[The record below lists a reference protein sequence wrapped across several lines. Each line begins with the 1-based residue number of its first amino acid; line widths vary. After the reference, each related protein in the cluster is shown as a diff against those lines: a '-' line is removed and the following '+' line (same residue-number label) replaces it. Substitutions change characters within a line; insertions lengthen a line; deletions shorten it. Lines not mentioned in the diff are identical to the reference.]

1 MTDTNL
7 PALSLIV
14 PALNEEEVVKRVIDE
29 IYAVASK
36 NLSLFEIILIDDGS
50 IDTTPDI
57 FENIA
62 KLNPQYTFI
71 KNPRNLGLG
80 ESFKIGVNK
89 AKYEYVMLL
98 CGDGGMPAASLPAIF
113 NLIGKEDLV
122 IPYVTNLKK
131 IKTQHRYAL
140 SKSYTFLLNTIFN
153 LNIKYFNGLPVYPT
167 EMLRKITITN
177 SGFGFQAEI
186 LITLIKS
193 GCTYSEVGVKGAE
206 ETGNSS
212 AVSLKNLYTIFIT
225 FIGLVFKIASSH
237 TLPKEE
243 MERIRANLKGK
254 PQKND

>member
-1 MTDTNL
+1 MTNTNL

-14 PALNEEEVVKRVIDE
+14 PALNEEGVVNRVIDE

-36 NLSLFEIILIDDGS
+36 TLSRFEIILIDDGS
-50 IDTTPDI
+50 IDKTPDI

-62 KLNPQYTFI
+62 KSNPQYTFI
-71 KNPRNLGLG
+71 KNPKNLGLG
-80 ESFKIGVNK
+80 ESFKIGITK
-89 AKYEYVMLL
+89 AKYEYIMLL

-131 IKTQHRYAL
+131 IKTQRRYAL
-140 SKSYTFLLNTIFN
+140 SKTYTFLLNNIFN

-167 EMLRKITITN
+167 ELLRKVNITN

-193 GCTYSEVGVKGAE
+193 GCTYSEVGVEGAE
-206 ETGNSS
+206 ETGNSK
-212 AVSLKNLYTIFIT
+212 AVSLKNLFTIFIT
-225 FIGLVFKIASSH
+225 FIGLVVKIACSH

-243 MERIRANLKGK
+243 LERIRISLREKL
-254 PQKND
+254 